1 MNLGY
6 NENYSLIW
14 FQKVGITYKL
24 KNNEKKQPN
33 KPNQKKNPQNPDKN
47 KIKQKNY
54 NNSKENIPTSD
65 IPSHPI
71 QCQFYTN
78 KDETVHNGTV
88 I

>member
-1 MNLGY
+1 M
-6 NENYSLIW
+6 
-14 FQKVGITYKL
+14 K
-24 KNNEKKQPN
+24 KNNQT
-33 KPNQKKNPQNPDKN
+33 NQTKKKNPQNPDKN